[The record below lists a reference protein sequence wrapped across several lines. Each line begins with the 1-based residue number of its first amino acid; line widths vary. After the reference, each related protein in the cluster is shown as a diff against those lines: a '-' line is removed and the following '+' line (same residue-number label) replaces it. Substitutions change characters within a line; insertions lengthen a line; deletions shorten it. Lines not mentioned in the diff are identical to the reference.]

1 MVHSRGGAGG
11 DMVHLASRRD
21 RADRPAWRKIRDKPY
36 FFCFFFIHR
45 TMATSSPGGP
55 ISNIRSG
62 PPRGARLTYRR

>member
-36 FFCFFFIHR
+36 FFCFFFIHM
-45 TMATSSPGGP
+45 TMATSN

-62 PPRGARLTYRR
+62 PPRGAKLTYRR